1 MGFMQ
6 IVINLV
12 WYLLKKIVLEIV
24 TMPMIFG
31 ANLLPWQTKEV
42 SKKGLL
48 FYDVSSEGKA
58 QLIIDEFKLS
68 IEISYFGN

>member
-1 MGFMQ
+1 
-6 IVINLV
+6 
-12 WYLLKKIVLEIV
+12 
-24 TMPMIFG
+24 MIFG